1 MLYNAGSLV
10 DYILK
15 TGDFTEPETR
25 LEFSDAEL
33 RALDAVAAE
42 AGLGKPSVLEA
53 KQHPETYAERRTR
66 RDAVVGVERCAGE
79 VVSEMLAVVEQCE
92 PEEGEMCLVMNLFP
106 SFSDLYR
113 QMADVDAEYSRQCID
128 HYRAFLR
135 GPPNRPTRD
144 RHGFLSTVI
153 TFLEQARA
161 RPLRAPASL
170 PPVPALPRL
179 ARGRARGRARARSEL
194 GSDGAC
200 ARGRAG
206 RERLDARAR
215 VWLLKLSRPRGAR
228 GAAAGHIVPSR
239 ARATAPAV

>member
-1 MLYNAGSLV
+1 MLYNVGSLV

-33 RALDAVAAE
+33 RALDACAAE

-53 KQHPETYAERRTR
+53 KQHPETFAERRTR
-66 RDAVVGVERCAGE
+66 RDAIVGVERCAGE

-113 QMADVDAEYSRQCID
+113 QMADVDAEYSRQCMA
-128 HYRAFLR
+128 HYRAFMR

-153 TFLEQARA
+153 VPRQARRTPPA
-161 RPLRAPASL
+161 PPFLPSPRSPAS
-170 PPVPALPRL
+170 
-179 ARGRARGRARARSEL
+179 RGGARA
-194 GSDGAC
+194 A
-200 ARGRAG
+200 
-206 RERLDARAR
+206 ARAR
-215 VWLLKLSRPRGAR
+215 V
-228 GAAAGHIVPSR
+228 
-239 ARATAPAV
+239 